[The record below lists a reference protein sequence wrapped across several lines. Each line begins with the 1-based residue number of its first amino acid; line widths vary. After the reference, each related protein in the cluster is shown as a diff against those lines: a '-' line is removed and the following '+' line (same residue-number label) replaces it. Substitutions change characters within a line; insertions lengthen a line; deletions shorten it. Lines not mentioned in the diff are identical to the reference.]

1 MDLPQL
7 GTIATNFCYISNQ
20 MKERLGKDF
29 ILTEK
34 RFNGGRTL
42 NIYCRVVFEPAK
54 VVKP

>member
-1 MDLPQL
+1 
-7 GTIATNFCYISNQ
+7 

-29 ILTEK
+29 ILREK

-42 NIYCRVVFEPAK
+42 NIDCRVVFEPAK